1 LFERLN
7 YSNTIKV
14 IRLRAMVI
22 SDGINSWTTSPAGSH
37 RRDAELLSLSN
48 DGLAGLMMMR
58 TTINDAKLNQ
68 SVLFK

>member
-1 LFERLN
+1 
-7 YSNTIKV
+7 
-14 IRLRAMVI
+14 
-22 SDGINSWTTSPAGSH
+22 
-37 RRDAELLSLSN
+37 LSN

>member
-22 SDGINSWTTSPAGSH
+22 SAGINSWTTLPAGSL

-68 SVLFK
+68 SSVV

>member
-1 LFERLN
+1 
-7 YSNTIKV
+7 
-14 IRLRAMVI
+14 MVI
-22 SDGINSWTTSPAGSH
+22 SAGINSWTTSPAGSH
-37 RRDAELLSLSN
+37 RRDAELLSLNN